1 MSKEDS
7 SPNTKAEKIMVEQ
20 TTKSTSIAH
29 VQPVGAPDETI
40 RRCIRAIAEGERI
53 DTEKWLSTLDKLYD
67 GQKYSSSQRIAY
79 TVPILNEEQKT
90 WYERNQ
96 SEIKEDW
103 TLFCERFKQNTFNL
117 KSIRT
122 TPPSTDT
129 STLTDTEVV
138 VLEDIID
145 AKFDKYSGVGDAK
158 IWLLHTMNQFKACG
172 LRRDSQFEAIPLL
185 LEGNAYLWY
194 VENVQKILNFE
205 VFSKLFFQ

>member
-1 MSKEDS
+1 MILSNTFNDEIQVTIMSKEDL

-67 GQKYSSSQRIAY
+67 GWKYSPSQRIAY

-90 WYERNQ
+90 WYEQNQ
-96 SEIKEDW
+96 SEIKDDW

-117 KSIRT
+117 KPIRT

-129 STLTDTEVV
+129 STLTLSVP
-138 VLEDIID
+138 
-145 AKFDKYSGVGDAK
+145 AFFRK
-158 IWLLHTMNQFKACG
+158 IEK
-172 LRRDSQFEAIPLL
+172 S
-185 LEGNAYLWY
+185 
-194 VENVQKILNFE
+194 
-205 VFSKLFFQ
+205 FF

>member
-1 MSKEDS
+1 M
-7 SPNTKAEKIMVEQ
+7 
-20 TTKSTSIAH
+20 
-29 VQPVGAPDETI
+29 
-40 RRCIRAIAEGERI
+40 
-53 DTEKWLSTLDKLYD
+53 
-67 GQKYSSSQRIAY
+67 
-79 TVPILNEEQKT
+79 
-90 WYERNQ
+90 
-96 SEIKEDW
+96 
-103 TLFCERFKQNTFNL
+103 
-117 KSIRT
+117 
-122 TPPSTDT
+122 
-129 STLTDTEVV
+129 V